1 MIFQSG
7 IKCSEKNQKKNFPRV
22 PPLHI
27 FENFLDNL
35 GVYQYVLS
43 LVSMPSPSTTT
54 TITSSKSSKFL
65 KICKGGTLGTFSKI
79 FKNMQR
85 GDPWKKNFL
94 IFFLTLYS
102 TLEDHMR
109 LLECHLRVL
118 ECWIP
123 HNQPNVTHSP
133 LCPASSNNI
142 VTRWLW

>member
-1 MIFQSG
+1 MLVNVWG
-7 IKCSEKNQKKNFPRV
+7 R
-22 PPLHI
+22 
-27 FENFLDNL
+27 L
-35 GVYQYVLS
+35 GRLMK
-43 LVSMPSPSTTT
+43 L
-54 TITSSKSSKFL
+54 
-65 KICKGGTLGTFSKI
+65 CKGGTLGTFSKF

-85 GDPWKKNFL
+85 GDPWKKKFL

-133 LCPASSNNI
+133 LWNILSRFNLGPMRINRVRRKWAKLCKTCSNCAEEIFSIFFMFFVLYNFSLTNCRFI
-142 VTRWLW
+142 HYQCQY